1 MPCTHWNATCSP
13 QAMVTACSRGSRQRD
28 DRRCRLVVIERG
40 ASTFVDRGEGFDET
54 VAITQLHDE
63 HPADFADRAVRRIA
77 KTQKGGECFDLAV
90 LFVGPAD
97 DEATCSARR
106 LISLAI
112 AAHAGSSPGL
122 TELVVFA
129 SSTASQGLRAR
140 LLELTDDLVF
150 GTEGKPLPVRIHF
163 IDARR
168 GIDSGEQRL
177 ATARGRST
185 RAREGPTRRRILP
198 ERLERR
204 LGPSQRLSR

>member
-1 MPCTHWNATCSP
+1 MIVS
-13 QAMVTACSRGSRQRD
+13 CSRASRQHD

-54 VAITQLHDE
+54 VAITQLQDE
-63 HPADFADRAVRRIA
+63 QPADFADRAVRRIA
-77 KTQKGGECFDLAV
+77 KTQKGGECFDVAV

-97 DEATCSARR
+97 DEVTCSARR

-112 AAHAGSSPGL
+112 AAHADSSPGI

-129 SSTASQGLRAR
+129 SSTASQELRAR

-163 IDARR
+163 IEAKTAMDC
-168 GIDSGEQRL
+168 GEPRL
-177 ATARGRST
+177 ATARGRSA
-185 RAREGPTRRRILP
+185 RAREGPTPRRILP

>member
-1 MPCTHWNATCSP
+1 MIAS
-13 QAMVTACSRGSRQRD
+13 CSRTSRQHD

-40 ASTFVDRGEGFDET
+40 ASTFVHRGEGFDET
-54 VAITQLHDE
+54 VAITQIPDE

-77 KTQKGGECFDLAV
+77 KTQEGAECFDLAV
-90 LFVGPAD
+90 LFAGPAD

-106 LISLAI
+106 LICLAI

-122 TELVVFA
+122 DELLVFV

-163 IDARR
+163 IDAKRAL
-168 GIDSGEQRL
+168 DSAEQRP
-177 ATARGRST
+177 ASARGRST
-185 RAREGPTRRRILP
+185 RPREGPTRRRILP